1 MKEYSKNYQDALH
14 DLWLHFVRGE
24 EADYSVV
31 RPEILASWKRSRA
44 ANVNPYDPVRT
55 ILSPEE
61 LNIRINANMDLID
74 IVRPYMERL
83 FSVVKGSGFYLLF
96 CDKDGYLLDLLGDPE
111 IVDHVKS
118 HSLMVAGA
126 NRSESTVGTNGI
138 GTCLAM
144 RKPVQIWGEEHY
156 LVPHKSYV
164 CSSAPFFNSN
174 GDIAGCIN
182 LTGHSADVHP
192 HTLGMVISA
201 ADGITK
207 ELSIRKAYEDIELI
221 SAQRNSIIQSMTSGI
236 ILLNNAGRVIQVN
249 DVALNMLDL
258 RFENILGRNLFDFI
272 SIDGRQT
279 LNENMAVISREQY
292 NKEASIS
299 RLGSSQPPKRFH
311 LSSQSVRD
319 NSGLRDSIILRLNES
334 SRINKLAGSVSGYR
348 ARYTFDSI
356 IGESDATKRLTDT
369 CRKSASSDSNILIL
383 GESGTGKEL
392 LAQAIHQGSSFS
404 SGPFVAVNCASLPR
418 NLVESELFGYE
429 KGAFTGAN
437 KDGNPGKFELADGG
451 TIFLDEIG
459 DMPMDVQASLL
470 RVIQDREVIRIGG
483 KYPKSIN
490 VRIIAATNKNLY
502 QAVQEKSFREDLYY
516 RLNVMTIEVP
526 PLRARTGDVRLL
538 TDYFMGVYGGGRNIR
553 ITDEAMDIMD
563 RYFWPGNIRQL
574 ENTIERAINICDQ
587 NTIHAED
594 LPSELL
600 RYAAA
605 QETAAGHPQPADAY
619 GQQNGA
625 RAGAAPDAS
634 YGAGVWPGS
643 AGAFGQSG
651 YTAPAQPGARERRPG
666 IKSTREDI
674 IAALEDADGN
684 VTRAG
689 KVLGMSRRTMYRRL
703 EQFGI
708 DYEQYR

>member
-1 MKEYSKNYQDALH
+1 MKEYTKNYQEALH
-14 DLWLHFVRGE
+14 DLWLHFIRGE

-31 RPEILASWKRSRA
+31 RPEILDSWKRSRDA
-44 ANVNPYDPVRT
+44 GVNPYEPMRR

-74 IVRPYMERL
+74 VVRPYMERL
-83 FSVVKGSGFYLLF
+83 YSVVKNSGFYILF
-96 CDKDGYLLDLLGDPE
+96 CDKEGYLLDLLGDPE
-111 IVDHVKS
+111 IVDHVKV

-126 NRSESTVGTNGI
+126 NRRESAVGTNGI

-156 LVPHKSYV
+156 LLPHKSYV
-164 CSSAPFFNSN
+164 CSGAPFFNNN
-174 GDIAGCIN
+174 GDIAGCLN
-182 LTGHSADVHP
+182 LTGRSADVHP

-258 RFENILGRNLFDFI
+258 RFENILGRNLFDLI
-272 SIDGRQT
+272 SIDGRHT
-279 LNENMAVISREQY
+279 LEDNMSVISREQY

-299 RLGSSQPPKRFH
+299 RVGSLQPPKRFH
-311 LSSQSVRD
+311 ISTQSVRD
-319 NSGLRDSIILRLNES
+319 TSGLRGSIILRLNES
-334 SRINKLAGSVSGYR
+334 SRINKLAGSVSGFR

-356 IGESDATKRLTDT
+356 IGTSEATQRLTDT
-369 CRKSASSDSNILIL
+369 CRKSAASDSNILIL

-392 LAQAIHQGSSFS
+392 LAQAIHQGSSFA

-459 DMPMDVQASLL
+459 DMPLDVQASLL
-470 RVIQDREVIRIGG
+470 RVIQDREVVRIGG

-490 VRIIAATNKNLY
+490 VRVIAATNKDLH
-502 QAVQEKSFREDLYY
+502 QAVAEKSFREDLYY

-526 PLRARTGDVRLL
+526 PLRNRAGDVRLL
-538 TDYFMGVYGGGRNIR
+538 TEYFIEVYGSGRKIQ
-553 ITDEAMDIMD
+553 ITPQAMEIME
-563 RYFWPGNIRQL
+563 RYPWPGNVRQL
-574 ENTIERAINICDQ
+574 ENTIERAINICEQ
-587 NTIHAED
+587 NTIQAED

-600 RYAAA
+600 RYETSGQIPPAGQAFPQAIPAA
-605 QETAAGHPQPADAY
+605 QAASPVFPAGGERFYGMPAYPDAAPQP
-619 GQQNGA
+619 
-625 RAGAAPDAS
+625 PK
-634 YGAGVWPGS
+634 
-643 AGAFGQSG
+643 
-651 YTAPAQPGARERRPG
+651 PG
-666 IKSTREDI
+666 IRSTREEI
-674 IAALEDADGN
+674 IAALEEAAGN
-684 VTRAG
+684 VTQAG
-689 KVLGMSRRTMYRRL
+689 KALGMSRRTMYRRL